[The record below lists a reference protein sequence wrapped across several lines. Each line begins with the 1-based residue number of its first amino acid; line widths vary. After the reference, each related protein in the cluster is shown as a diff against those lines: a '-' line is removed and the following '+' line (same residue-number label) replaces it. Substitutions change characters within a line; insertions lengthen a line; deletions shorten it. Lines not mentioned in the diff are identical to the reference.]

1 MTNQHTLYLNG
12 IKAYMANTYGRSIRV
27 NKRDFTQLIGDN
39 IEEMDV
45 IVPEATAPKYAKQIN
60 RLGFV
65 LATEEQYSD
74 LLGELKLHYKRI
86 RYNGRE

>member
-1 MTNQHTLYLNG
+1 MTTLYLNG
-12 IKAYMANTYGRSIRV
+12 IKAYTANTYGRSIRV
-27 NKRDFTQLIGDN
+27 NKRDFTQLIGNN

-60 RLGFV
+60 QLGFV
-65 LATEEQYSD
+65 LTAGEQYSD

-86 RYNGRE
+86 RYNV

>member
-1 MTNQHTLYLNG
+1 MTNHHTLYLNG
-12 IKAYMANTYGRSIRV
+12 IKAYMANIYGRSIQV

-45 IVPEATAPKYAKQIN
+45 IVTEATAQKYAKQIN

-65 LATEEQYSD
+65 LTTGEKYSD

-86 RYNGRE
+86 RYNG

>member
-1 MTNQHTLYLNG
+1 MTNNHTLYLNG

-27 NKRDFTQLIGDN
+27 NKRDFTQLISDN

-45 IVPEATAPKYAKQIN
+45 IVPEATAPKYAKLIN

>member
-1 MTNQHTLYLNG
+1 MENYHTLYLNG

-27 NKRDFTQLIGDN
+27 NKSDFTQLIGDN

-65 LATEEQYSD
+65 LTAGEQYSD

-86 RYNGRE
+86 KYNG

>member
-1 MTNQHTLYLNG
+1 MTNHHTLYLNG

-27 NKRDFTQLIGDN
+27 NKRDFTQLIGNN

-45 IVPEATAPKYAKQIN
+45 IVSEATSPKYAKQIN

-65 LATEEQYSD
+65 LTAGEQYSD

-86 RYNGRE
+86 KYNG